1 MIKLND
7 LIKEVMNV
15 GDEYVGTARLKDGR
29 QVQLYRSNEADSQ
42 SIGKKYGIKKNDYFL
57 FVKGREAKYIV
68 DTNTHI
74 LRKAAKWAQGYIQR
88 KLNGTGN
95 ERFK

>member
-1 MIKLND
+1 MIKL
-7 LIKEVMNV
+7 KEVMNV

-57 FVKGREAKYIV
+57 FVKGRGAKYIV